1 MRIGVDLLLIR
12 HPAPAVGVGICYGKT
27 DVPLAGDAAEAA
39 HSVAARLAAL
49 GAPLPQHLVTS
60 PLQRCTSLA
69 EGLARHF
76 DCVCG
81 IDARLREIDF
91 GEWEGQAWD
100 AIDRAALDAWAADL
114 RHARMHGG
122 ESVAQLET
130 RVGAWLEDWRVSIAA
145 PVAAQAPRVL
155 AVTHAGVMRMIAAL
169 TLGEPLETT
178 LTWPLEMAAVVW
190 LRRAPGAGG
199 WRLLHWN
206 V

>member
-1 MRIGVDLLLIR
+1 VDLILIR

-39 HSVAARLAAL
+39 RSIAERLAAL
-49 GAPLPQHLVTS
+49 GAPSPQHLVTS

-69 EGLARHF
+69 EELARHF
-76 DCVCG
+76 DCVCR
-81 IDARLREIDF
+81 IDARLQEIDF

-122 ESVAQLET
+122 ESVEQFES
-130 RVGAWLEDWRVSIAA
+130 RIGAWLEGWTASIAA
-145 PVAAQAPRVL
+145 SAVTVQAPRVL

-169 TLGEPLETT
+169 TLGAPLETT
-178 LTWPLEMAAVVW
+178 LKWPLEMPAVVW
-190 LRRAPGAGG
+190 LRRAPSNGA